1 MRHKYATMDKR
12 KSQDKD
18 YVLES
23 LRLDYTDLTQD
34 EFIVMCKLSR
44 ATYHRWLRENKP
56 PRLTPEQI
64 LKVCEICRISFNTF
78 FSKLGLDISS
88 VPKK

>member
-1 MRHKYATMDKR
+1 MRRIYATMDGR
-12 KSQDKD
+12 KTQDSD
-18 YVLES
+18 YVLEA
-23 LRLDYTDLTQD
+23 LRLDYTELTQD

-56 PRLTPEQI
+56 PRLTPDQI
-64 LKVCEICRISFNTF
+64 LRVCEICRISFNTF
-78 FSKLGLDISS
+78 FSKLGLDISN